1 MLLDWRIPF
10 QSQETEESGGGER
23 KVPELRYLPES

>member
-1 MLLDWRIPF
+1 MLLDRRIPF
-10 QSQETEESGGGER
+10 QSQEIEERRGGER